1 MSMPVTGY
9 TRTELA
15 GRACERGVPHHLIDG
30 LVEYIVDGRPTGRFL
45 HAVLENDLMEAYSRA
60 DIHSAAGM
68 QAIVTFLYND
78 APSGCFGSPE
88 IVRGWYEKHAAVRT
102 AAAPPRRA

>member
-9 TRTELA
+9 TRTELTD
-15 GRACERGVPHHLIDG
+15 RACERGVPHHLIEG

-45 HAVLENDLMEAYSRA
+45 HALLENDFMETYSPA
-60 DIHSAAGM
+60 DVPSAAGM
-68 QAIVTFLYND
+68 PALFTFLYNG

-88 IVRGWYEKHAAVRT
+88 IVRGWYEKHAAART
-102 AAAPPRRA
+102 AAAPQR